1 MTKFSLFLLPVVI
14 GSITL
19 LLAVQVGASQTIGEA
34 NETSMV
40 GNKTSNATD
49 AVAENNTITLN
60 AAELGEKQYRWIDN
74 SGNQNPTLNIV
85 ANNEYTIKIS
95 NPTDEEHELI
105 IDTKSDGK
113 TSEIAKSGDIEPAGK
128 NVEFNFKP
136 DQVGELGYHCE
147 YHPDM
152 MKGTIKVTQND

>member
-1 MTKFSLFLLPVVI
+1 MTKFSLFLLTAVI
-14 GSITL
+14 SYVTL
-19 LLAVQVGASQTIGEA
+19 LLAVQVGASQTTGEA

-60 AAELGEKQYRWIDN
+60 AAEVGEEQYRWVDN
-74 SGNQNPTLNIV
+74 SGNENPTLSIV

-105 IDTKSDGK
+105 IDTKSDSN

>member
-1 MTKFSLFLLPVVI
+1 MTKFSLFLLTVVI

-19 LLAVQVGASQTIGEA
+19 LLAVQFGASQTIGEA
-34 NETSMV
+34 NKTSMM
-40 GNKTSNATD
+40 GNKTSNTTD

-60 AAELGEKQYRWIDN
+60 AAEVGENQYRWVDN
-74 SGNQNPTLNIV
+74 SGNENPTLSIV

-105 IDTKSDGK
+105 IDTKADGK
-113 TSEIAKSGDIEPAGK
+113 ASEIAKSGDIEPGGK

-147 YHPDM
+147 YHPDI
-152 MKGTIKVTQND
+152 MKGAIKVTQND